1 MTFLLRFAGGID
13 RLTDFVYAA
22 TRWLTLLMIFV
33 GAYNAI
39 ARYITRFTGF
49 PLASNA
55 YFDLQWYMFSLIF
68 LLGAAYGLNRDA
80 HVRVDVLYS
89 RFATRTRAWID
100 VLGTALFVVPFCVMM
115 LVTSWPAVRNSWA
128 VREGSPDPGG
138 LARYPIKTVIV
149 ICFALLLLQAIS
161 LLIRRGAELA
171 GRLPPGTLTAE
182 APVPPRPRRGLPDAV

>member
-1 MTFLLRFAGGID
+1 MRPLLRLAGGID
-13 RLTDFVYAA
+13 RLNDAVYAA

-39 ARYITRFTGF
+39 ARYATRFTGVA
-49 PLASNA
+49 LSSNA

-80 HVRVDVLYS
+80 HVRVDVVYARLEP
-89 RFATRTRAWID
+89 RARAWID
-100 VLGTALFVVPFCVMM
+100 LLGTALFLVPFCIMM

-138 LARYPIKTVIV
+138 LARYPIKTVIL
-149 ICFALLLLQAIS
+149 ICFALLLLQAFS
-161 LLIRRGAELA
+161 LLIKRGAALA
-171 GRLPPGTLTAE
+171 GKLPLDVTEAEPRDATAMPPGQPE
-182 APVPPRPRRGLPDAV
+182 GV